1 LYNTPYQDVTRH
13 VRCTQKAKRYSA
25 KTSPFLN
32 EVGNVLRLKDMSRRT
47 ETSYVYYI
55 IDFIRFHGKRQPQT
69 MGLEEIRACLSH
81 LAIEG
86 KMTASILALL
96 FVIHA
101 HVLNRGGRRVR
112 SPLDS

>member
-1 LYNTPYQDVTRH
+1 MSDAP
-13 VRCTQKAKRYSA
+13 RCQKRYSA

-32 EVGNVLRLKDMSRRT
+32 EVRNVLCLKHMSRCT
-47 ETSYVYYI
+47 ETSYMYYI
-55 IDFIRFHGKRQPQT
+55 LDFIRFNGKRQPKA
-69 MGLEEIRACLSH
+69 MGLEEIRAYFSH
-81 LAIEG
+81 LATEG

-101 HVLNRGGRRVR
+101 HMLNRGGRGVR